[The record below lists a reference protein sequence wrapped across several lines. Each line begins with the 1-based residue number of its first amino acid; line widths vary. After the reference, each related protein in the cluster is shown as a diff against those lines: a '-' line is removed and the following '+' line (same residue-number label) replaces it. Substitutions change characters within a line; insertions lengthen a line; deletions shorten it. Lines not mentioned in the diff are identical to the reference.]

1 MKRLLIFFTWLWLLV
16 PVFSEAQQVRV
27 LSDGVEFRGDLGST
41 QRKTILLENESK
53 EVKTYLLKSLRGNVG
68 SSQTV
73 RICIGENCFD
83 PKKDLAKIKLEL
95 EPGELLTDLYLVFD
109 MGIVETRGSFDLS
122 FVNEN
127 NLRDQFV
134 VEARYEVEDPSNKV
148 DEFDYKDIVLSDVYP
163 NPSVRI
169 AQFDYALKNKSIKAR
184 IAINSFIG
192 NPIANYELD
201 PDRNTLAIN
210 VSDFNPGV
218 YFYTLFLD
226 NKNIVTK
233 KLVVKK

>member
-1 MKRLLIFFTWLWLLV
+1 MS
-16 PVFSEAQQVRV
+16 PVMVEAQQVRV
-27 LSDGVEFRGDLGST
+27 LSDGVDFRGDLGST
-41 QRKTILLENESK
+41 QRKTVFLQNDTDQ
-53 EVKTYLLKSLRGNVG
+53 VKTYLLKNLRGNIG
-68 SSQTV
+68 SSQHV
-73 RICIGENCFD
+73 RICIGEECYD
-83 PKKDLAKIKLEL
+83 PKKDLAKIKLTL
-95 EPGELLTDLYLVFD
+95 EPGELLTDMYLDFE

-122 FVNEN
+122 FANEN
-127 NLRDQFV
+127 NLRDVFI
-134 VEARYEVEDPSNKV
+134 VEARYEVDDPAVKV

-169 AQFDYALKNKSIKAR
+169 AQFDYKLKNQSVKAR

-192 NPIANYELD
+192 NPIADYELD
-201 PDRNTLAIN
+201 PERNSLPIN
-210 VSDFNPGV
+210 VSDFNPGI

>member
-1 MKRLLIFFTWLWLLV
+1 MKQLLIFFTWLWLLV

-27 LSDGVEFRGDLGST
+27 LSDGIEFRGDLGST
-41 QRKTILLENESK
+41 QRKTVIIQNETNQ
-53 EVKTYLLKSLRGNVG
+53 VKTYLLKSLRGNIG
-68 SSQTV
+68 SSQRV
-73 RICIGENCFD
+73 KICIGDQCYD
-83 PKKDLAKIKLEL
+83 PKKDLAKIKLIL
-95 EPGELLTDLYLVFD
+95 EPGEILTDLYLVFD
-109 MGIVETRGSFDLS
+109 MGIAETRGSFDLS

-127 NLRDQFV
+127 NLRDLFV
-134 VEARYEVEDPSNKV
+134 VEARYEVDDPANKV
-148 DEFDYKDIVLSDVYP
+148 NEFDYKDIVLSDVYP

-169 AQFDYALKNKSIKAR
+169 AQFDYFIKNQSVKAR

-192 NPIANYELD
+192 NPIADFELD
-201 PDRNTLAIN
+201 PERNTLAIN
-210 VSDFNPGV
+210 VSDFNPGI